1 MKFKTT
7 IILFAVFL
15 VLLTFVLL
23 FEYKG
28 EKDEEEKLLALSSDD
43 VQKIAF
49 KKEAETFIFQKDEEG
64 EWLITEPLE
73 AKADKY
79 EVGRLA
85 DDFSDL
91 RIERVV
97 EEVPEEIEKYGIPQ
111 KEISLWFKDKDKPI
125 KILIGME
132 NPLGNTFFAKRDDET
147 RVVLIP
153 SSLKS
158 LMEKSLFDFR
168 EKNIFKYETD
178 DVKSV
183 KLRAKKARWDAS
195 KKEEEWFFKN
205 PVNALATSSKID
217 DILSSLSGLKAKEFV
232 SEKKKK
238 DDVKK
243 YGLDRPEYEIT
254 LGMSLEN
261 QEVTFSL
268 HKEEDKLYA
277 TTSLSPKIVEAE
289 DSLLSELEKETE
301 ELREKKVANFYSWEA
316 NRLHLKKGEIDWIVV
331 KDEED
336 NWHFESPLKEEADKS
351 KIQTFI
357 RKIES
362 LEATEFIDPP
372 LNLNLKEYGL
382 DNPQAEVK
390 IWVKE
395 DQENVKEITVLI
407 GSEDKEAKKT
417 VVKNA
422 RLGYLFQVDSTFLE
436 EFPKDIKDWKPEKEE
451 EKEEKKEK
459 EKPKYNNPIFLDS

>member
-7 IILFAVFL
+7 IILFAVFI
-15 VLLTFVLL
+15 VLLAFVLF
-23 FEYKG
+23 FEYKGMG

-43 VQKIAF
+43 VEKITF
-49 KKEAETFIFQKDEEG
+49 KREDETITFQKDEKG

-79 EVGRLA
+79 EVDRLA
-85 DDFSDL
+85 DDFSGL

-111 KEISLWFKDKDKPI
+111 KEISLWFKDKNEPV

-132 NPLGNTFFAKRDDET
+132 NPLGNTFFAKRNDET

-153 SSLKS
+153 SHLKS

-168 EKNIFKYETD
+168 EKNIFKFEID

-183 KLRAKKARWDAS
+183 KLRAKKTRWEAS

-205 PVNALATSSKID
+205 PLNALAKSSKID

-232 SEKKKK
+232 SEEKKK
-238 DDVKK
+238 DDGKK
-243 YGLDRPEYEIT
+243 YGLDHPEYKIT
-254 LGMSLEN
+254 LVMPLEN
-261 QEVTFSL
+261 QEVTFFL

-277 TTSLSPKIVEAE
+277 TTSLSTKIVETE
-289 DSLLSELEKETE
+289 DSLLSDLEKEAE
-301 ELREKKVANFYSWEA
+301 ELREKEVANFYSWEA
-316 NRLHLKKGEIDWIVV
+316 NRLHLKIGEIDWIVV
-331 KDEED
+331 KDEDD
-336 NWHFESPLKEEADKS
+336 NWHFESPIKEEADKS

-372 LNLNLKEYGL
+372 LNLKDYGL

-390 IWVKE
+390 IWIEEDEDKE
-395 DQENVKEITVLI
+395 NTKEITVLI
-407 GSEDKEAKKT
+407 GTEDKESKEV
-417 VVKNA
+417 VVKNV
-422 RLGYLFQVDSTFLE
+422 RFDYLFQVDSAFLE
-436 EFPKDIKDWKPEKEE
+436 EFPKDIKDWKPDKEE
-451 EKEEKKEK
+451 EKEKELK
-459 EKPKYNNPIFLDS
+459 E

>member
-1 MKFKTT
+1 LDEEKVLMKFKTT

-15 VLLTFVLL
+15 ALLAFVLL
-23 FEYKG
+23 FEFKG
-28 EKDEEEKLLALSSDD
+28 KGKKDEEEKLLALSSDD
-43 VQKIAF
+43 VQKVTL
-49 KKEAETFIFQKDEEG
+49 KKENETITFQKDEEG

-79 EVGRLA
+79 EVDRLA

-91 RIERVV
+91 KIERVV
-97 EEVPEEIEKYGIPQ
+97 EEEPKEIEKYGIPQ

-132 NPLGNTFFAKRDDET
+132 NPLGNTFFAKRDDEP

-158 LMEKSLFDFR
+158 LMEKTLFDFR
-168 EKNIFKYETD
+168 EKNIFKFETD

-183 KLRAKKARWDAS
+183 KLRAKDTRWQAS
-195 KKEEEWFFKN
+195 KKGEEWFFRN
-205 PVNALATSSKID
+205 PVKALAEASKID
-217 DILSSLSGLKAKEFV
+217 NILSSLSGLKAKEFV
-232 SEKKKK
+232 SEEKKKV
-238 DDVKK
+238 DVKK
-243 YGLDRPEYEIT
+243 YGLDRPQYEIT
-254 LGMSLEN
+254 LGMPLEN
-261 QEVTFSL
+261 QEVIFSL

-289 DSLLSELEKETE
+289 DNILSDLEKDAE
-301 ELREKKVANFYSWEA
+301 ELREKKVASFYSWKA
-316 NRLHLKKGEIDWIVV
+316 SRLHLKKGEIDWELV

-362 LEATEFIDPP
+362 LEADEFIDPP
-372 LNLNLKEYGL
+372 LSLEDYGL
-382 DNPQAEVK
+382 DIPQAEVK
-390 IWVKE
+390 IWIEE
-395 DQENVKEITVLI
+395 DEDEEKAKEITVFI
-407 GSEDKEAKKT
+407 GSEDKEAKKV

-422 RLGYLFQVDSTFLE
+422 RFDYIFKVDSAFLE
-436 EFPKDIKDWKPEKEE
+436 EFPQDIKEWKQEKEE
-451 EKEEKKEK
+451 EKQEKKEK
-459 EKPKYNNPIFLDS
+459 EIP

>member
-7 IILFAVFL
+7 IILFAVFI
-15 VLLTFVLL
+15 VLLAFVLL
-23 FEYKG
+23 FEYKGMG

-43 VQKIAF
+43 VQKITL
-49 KKEAETFIFQKDEEG
+49 KKEDETITFQKNEEG
-64 EWLITEPLE
+64 KWLITEPLE

-79 EVGRLA
+79 EVDRLT
-85 DDFSDL
+85 DDFSNL

-97 EEVPEEIEKYGIPQ
+97 EEVPEELEKYGIPQ
-111 KEISLWFKDKDKPI
+111 KEISLWFKDKNKPV

-132 NPLGNTFFAKRDDET
+132 NPLGNTFFAKREDET

-168 EKNIFKYETD
+168 EKNIFKFETD

-183 KLRAKKARWDAS
+183 KLRAKKTRWEAS

-205 PVNALATSSKID
+205 PVNALAKSSKID
-217 DILSSLSGLKAKEFV
+217 NILSSLSNLKAKEFI
-232 SEKKKK
+232 SEEKKE

-243 YGLDRPEYEIT
+243 YGLDRPEYEII
-254 LGMSLEN
+254 LGMPLEN

-277 TTSLSPKIVEAE
+277 TTSLSTKIVEAE
-289 DSLLSELEKETE
+289 DSLLSDLEKEAG
-301 ELREKKVANFYSWEA
+301 ELREKEVANFYSWEA

-331 KDEED
+331 KDDED
-336 NWHFESPLKEEADKS
+336 NWHFESPIKEEADKS

-362 LEATEFIDPP
+362 LEATGFIDPP
-372 LNLNLKEYGL
+372 LSLKEYGL
-382 DNPQAEVK
+382 DTPQAEVK
-390 IWVKE
+390 IWIEE
-395 DQENVKEITVLI
+395 DEDEENAKEITVLI
-407 GSEDKEAKKT
+407 GSEGKEEKKV
-417 VVKNA
+417 VVKNV
-422 RLGYLFQVDSTFLE
+422 RFDYLFRVDSAFLE
-436 EFPKDIKDWKPEKEE
+436 EFPHAIKDWKPEKEE

-459 EKPKYNNPIFLDS
+459 ELKE

>member
-7 IILFAVFL
+7 IILFGVFI
-15 VLLTFVLL
+15 VLLAFVLF
-23 FEYKG
+23 FEYKGMG

-43 VQKIAF
+43 VEKITF
-49 KKEAETFIFQKDEEG
+49 KREDESISFQKDEEG

-79 EVGRLA
+79 EVDRLA

-132 NPLGNTFFAKRDDET
+132 NPLGNTFFAKRNDET

-158 LMEKSLFDFR
+158 LMDKSLFDFR
-168 EKNIFKYETD
+168 EKNIFKFETD

-183 KLRAKKARWDAS
+183 KLWAKKTRWEAS

-205 PVNALATSSKID
+205 PVKALAKSSKID

-232 SEKKKK
+232 SEEKNKG
-238 DDVKK
+238 DVKK
-243 YGLDRPEYEIT
+243 YGLDRPKYEIT
-254 LGMSLEN
+254 LGMPLEN

-277 TTSLSPKIVEAE
+277 TTSLSSKIVEAE
-289 DSLLSELEKETE
+289 DTLLSDSEKEAE

-316 NRLHLKKGEIDWIVV
+316 NRLHLKMGEIDWELV

-336 NWHFESPLKEEADKS
+336 NWHFESPIKEEADKS

-362 LEATEFIDPP
+362 LEAEEFIDPP
-372 LNLNLKEYGL
+372 LSLNLKDYGL

-390 IWVKE
+390 IWIEENE
-395 DQENVKEITVLI
+395 DKENVKEITVLI
-407 GSEDKEAKKT
+407 GSADKESKKV

-422 RLGYLFQVDSTFLE
+422 RFDYIFRVDSVFLE
-436 EFPKDIKDWKPEKEE
+436 EFPHAIKDWKPEKEE
-451 EKEEKKEK
+451 KEEKKEK
-459 EKPKYNNPIFLDS
+459 ELKE

>member
-15 VLLTFVLL
+15 ILLAFVLF

-28 EKDEEEKLLALSSDD
+28 MGEKDEGEKLLALSSDD
-43 VQKIAF
+43 VQKITF
-49 KKEAETFIFQKDEEG
+49 KKEYETISFQKDEEG

-79 EVGRLA
+79 EVDRLA
-85 DDFSDL
+85 DDFSNL

-97 EEVPEEIEKYGIPQ
+97 EEVPEKIEKYGIPQ
-111 KEISLWFKDKDKPI
+111 KEIILWFKDKDEPI

-132 NPLGNTFFAKRDDET
+132 NTLGNTFFAKRDDET

-168 EKNIFKYETD
+168 EKNIFKFEAD
-178 DVKSV
+178 DVKNV
-183 KLRAKKARWDAS
+183 KLRAKKTLWVAS
-195 KKEEEWFFKN
+195 KKGEEWFFRN
-205 PVNALATSSKID
+205 PVNALAKSSKID

-232 SEKKKK
+232 SEEKKK

-254 LGMSLEN
+254 LGMPLEN

-277 TTSLSPKIVEAE
+277 TTSLSTKIVETE
-289 DSLLSELEKETE
+289 DNLLSDLEKEAE
-301 ELREKKVANFYSWEA
+301 ELREKEVASFYSWEA
-316 NRLHLKKGEIDWIVV
+316 NHLHLKMGEIDWIVV

-336 NWHFESPLKEEADKS
+336 NWHFESPVKEEADKS

-362 LEATEFIDPP
+362 LEAEEFIDPP
-372 LNLNLKEYGL
+372 LSLNLKDYGL
-382 DNPQAEVK
+382 DRPQCEVK
-390 IWVKE
+390 IWVEE
-395 DQENVKEITVLI
+395 DEEKVKEITVLI
-407 GSEDKEAKKT
+407 GSEDKEEKK
-417 VVKNA
+417 VLVKNA
-422 RLGYLFQVDSTFLE
+422 RFDYLFRVDSAFLE

-451 EKEEKKEK
+451 EEEENKEK
-459 EKPKYNNPIFLDS
+459 EKS

>member
-15 VLLTFVLL
+15 VLLVFVLL
-23 FEYKG
+23 FEYKGMG

-43 VQKIAF
+43 VQKITL
-49 KKEAETFIFQKDEEG
+49 KKEDETITFQKDEEG

-79 EVGRLA
+79 EVDRLA
-85 DDFSDL
+85 DDFSNL

-97 EEVPEEIEKYGIPQ
+97 EEEPEELEKYGIPQ
-111 KEISLWFKDKDKPI
+111 KEISLWFKDKDESV

-147 RVVLIP
+147 RVVLVP
-153 SSLKS
+153 SHLKS

-168 EKNIFKYETD
+168 EKNIFKFEVD

-183 KLRAKKARWDAS
+183 KLRAKKTLWVVS
-195 KKEEEWFFKN
+195 KKGEEWFFRN
-205 PVNALATSSKID
+205 PVNALAKTSKID
-217 DILSSLSGLKAKEFV
+217 DILSSLSNLKAKEFV
-232 SEKKKK
+232 SEEKKK

-254 LGMSLEN
+254 LGMPFEN

-277 TTSLSPKIVEAE
+277 TTSLSTKIVEAE
-289 DSLLSELEKETE
+289 DNLLSDLEKEAE
-301 ELREKKVANFYSWEA
+301 ELREKEVANFYSWEA
-316 NRLHLKKGEIDWIVV
+316 NRLHLKMGEIDWELK
-331 KDEED
+331 KDDED

-362 LEATEFIDPP
+362 LEAEEFIDPP
-372 LNLNLKEYGL
+372 LSLNLKDYGL
-382 DNPQAEVK
+382 DNPQGEVK
-390 IWVKE
+390 IWVDE
-395 DQENVKEITVLI
+395 DEEKVKEITVFI
-407 GSEDKEAKKT
+407 GLEDKEAKMV

-422 RLGYLFQVDSTFLE
+422 RFDYLFRMDSAFLE
-436 EFPKDIKDWKPEKEE
+436 EFPQDIKDWKPEKEE

-459 EKPKYNNPIFLDS
+459 ERP

>member
-15 VLLTFVLL
+15 ALLAFVLL
-23 FEYKG
+23 FEFKGKG
-28 EKDEEEKLLALSSDD
+28 EKDEEEKLLALSSND
-43 VQKIAF
+43 VQKVTL
-49 KKEAETFIFQKDEEG
+49 KKEDETITFQKNEEG

-79 EVGRLA
+79 EVDRLA
-85 DDFSDL
+85 GDFSDL
-91 RIERVV
+91 KIERVV
-97 EEVPEEIEKYGIPQ
+97 EEEPEDLEKYSIPQ
-111 KEISLWFKDKDKPI
+111 KEISLWFKDRDKPI

-168 EKNIFKYETD
+168 EKNIFKFETD

-183 KLRAKKARWDAS
+183 KLRAKKTRWVAS
-195 KKEEEWFFKN
+195 KKGEEWFFRN
-205 PVNALATSSKID
+205 PVNALAKASKID

-232 SEKKKK
+232 SEEKKE

-254 LGMSLEN
+254 LGLPLEN
-261 QEVTFSL
+261 QEVTFTL
-268 HKEEDKLYA
+268 HKGEDKLYA
-277 TTSLSPKIVEAE
+277 TTSLSTKIVEAE
-289 DSLLSELEKETE
+289 DSLLSDLEKEAE
-301 ELREKKVANFYSWEA
+301 ELREKEVANFYSWEA
-316 NRLHLKKGEIDWIVV
+316 NRLHLKMGEIDWELI

-372 LNLNLKEYGL
+372 SSLNLKDYGL

-390 IWVKE
+390 IWVDE
-395 DQENVKEITVLI
+395 DEEKAKEITVLI
-407 GSEDKEAKKT
+407 GSEDKESKKV

-422 RLGYLFQVDSTFLE
+422 RFDYLFRMDSAFLE
-436 EFPKDIKDWKPEKEE
+436 EFPQDIQDWKPEKEE
-451 EKEEKKEK
+451 EKEELKEK
-459 EKPKYNNPIFLDS
+459 EKQ

>member
-7 IILFAVFL
+7 IILFAIFL
-15 VLLTFVLL
+15 VLLAFVLF
-23 FEYKG
+23 FEYKGMG

-43 VQKIAF
+43 VQKITF
-49 KKEAETFIFQKDEEG
+49 KKEDETISFQKDEEG
-64 EWLITEPLE
+64 EWLITEPLD

-79 EVGRLA
+79 EVDRLA
-85 DDFSDL
+85 SGFSDL
-91 RIERVV
+91 NIERVV
-97 EEVPEEIEKYGIPQ
+97 DEEPEELEKYGIPQ
-111 KEISLWFKDKDKPI
+111 KEISLWFKDKDEPV

-147 RVVLIP
+147 KVVLIP
-153 SSLKS
+153 SHLKS

-168 EKNIFKYETD
+168 EKNIFKFEAE
-178 DVKSV
+178 DVKTV
-183 KLRAKKARWDAS
+183 KLRAKQTRWQAS
-195 KKEEEWFFKN
+195 KKGEEWFFKN
-205 PVNALATSSKID
+205 PVNALAQSSEID
-217 DILSSLSGLKAKEFV
+217 DILSSLSNLKAKEFM
-232 SEKKKK
+232 SEEKKK
-238 DDVKK
+238 DDIKE
-243 YGLDRPEYEIT
+243 YGLDRPEFEIII
-254 LGMSLEN
+254 GMPLAN

-289 DSLLSELEKETE
+289 DSLLSDLEKEAE
-301 ELREKKVANFYSWEA
+301 ELRENKVANFYSWEA
-316 NRLHLKKGEIDWIVV
+316 NRLHLKIGEIDWELV

-362 LEATEFIDPP
+362 LEAEEFIDPP
-372 LNLNLKEYGL
+372 FSLNLKDYGL

-390 IWVKE
+390 IWVNE
-395 DQENVKEITVLI
+395 DEENVKEITVLI
-407 GSEDKEAKKT
+407 GSEDKESKEV

-422 RLGYLFQVDSTFLE
+422 RFDYLFRVDSAFLE
-436 EFPKDIKDWKPEKEE
+436 EFPKDIKDWKPEEE
-451 EKEEKKEK
+451 DKKEEK
-459 EKPKYNNPIFLDS
+459 

>member
-7 IILFAVFL
+7 IILFAIFI
-15 VLLTFVLL
+15 VLLAFVLL
-23 FEYKG
+23 FEFKGQG
-28 EKDEEEKLLALSSDD
+28 EKGEEEKLLALSSDD
-43 VQKIAF
+43 VQKVTF
-49 KKEAETFIFQKDEEG
+49 KKEDETITFQKDEEG

-79 EVGRLA
+79 EVDRLA
-85 DDFSDL
+85 SDFSDL
-91 RIERVV
+91 KIERVV
-97 EEVPEEIEKYGIPQ
+97 EEEPEELEKYEIPQ
-111 KEISLWFKDKDKPI
+111 KEINLWFKDKDEQV

-153 SSLKS
+153 SHLKS

-168 EKNIFKYETD
+168 EKNIFKFETD

-183 KLRAKKARWDAS
+183 KLQAKKIRWEAS
-195 KKEEEWFFKN
+195 RKGEEWFFKN
-205 PVNALATSSKID
+205 PVNALAQSSKID
-217 DILSSLSGLKAKEFV
+217 NILSSLSSLKAKEFV
-232 SEKKKK
+232 SEEKKK
-238 DDVKK
+238 DEVKK

-254 LGMSLEN
+254 LGMPLEN

-268 HKEEDKLYA
+268 HKEEDKLYV
-277 TTSLSPKIVEAE
+277 TTSLSTKIVEAE
-289 DSLLSELEKETE
+289 DNLLSDLEKEAE
-301 ELREKKVANFYSWEA
+301 ELREKEVANFYSWEA
-316 NRLHLKKGEIDWIVV
+316 NRLDLKKGKIDWIVV

-336 NWHFESPLKEEADKS
+336 NWHFESPIKEEADKS

-372 LNLNLKEYGL
+372 LSLNLKEYGL

-390 IWVKE
+390 IWVEE
-395 DQENVKEITVLI
+395 DEEKAEKITVLI
-407 GSEDKEAKKT
+407 GSEDKEEKKV

-422 RLGYLFQVDSTFLE
+422 RFDYLFRVDSAFLE

-451 EKEEKKEK
+451 EKERK
-459 EKPKYNNPIFLDS
+459 

>member
-15 VLLTFVLL
+15 VLLAFVLF
-23 FEYKG
+23 FEYKGMG

-43 VQKIAF
+43 VQKITF
-49 KKEAETFIFQKDEEG
+49 KRENETIVFQKDEEG

-79 EVGRLA
+79 EVDRLA

-91 RIERVV
+91 RIERVL
-97 EEVPEEIEKYGIPQ
+97 EEEPEELEKYGIPQ

-147 RVVLIP
+147 MVVLIP
-153 SSLKS
+153 SHLKS

-168 EKNIFKYETD
+168 EKNIFKFETD

-183 KLRAKKARWDAS
+183 KLLAKKTRWLAS
-195 KKEEEWFFKN
+195 KKGEEWFFRN
-205 PVNALATSSKID
+205 PVNALAKTSKID

-232 SEKKKK
+232 SEEKKK
-238 DDVKK
+238 DDLKK

-254 LGMSLEN
+254 LGMPLEN
-261 QEVTFSL
+261 QEVTFLL

-277 TTSLSPKIVEAE
+277 TTSLSTKIVEAE
-289 DSLLSELEKETE
+289 DNLLSDLEKEAE
-301 ELREKKVANFYSWEA
+301 ELREKKVANFFSWEA
-316 NRLHLKKGEIDWIVV
+316 NRLHLKMGEIDWELV

-362 LEATEFIDPP
+362 LEAAEFIDPP
-372 LNLNLKEYGL
+372 LNLKDYGL
-382 DNPQAEVK
+382 DNPNAEIK
-390 IWVKE
+390 IWIEE
-395 DQENVKEITVLI
+395 DEEKVKEITVLI
-407 GSEDKEAKKT
+407 GSEDKEAKKV

-422 RLGYLFQVDSTFLE
+422 RFDYLFRVDLAFLE
-436 EFPKDIKDWKPEKEE
+436 EFPQNIKDWKPEKKE
-451 EKEEKKEK
+451 EKEENKEK
-459 EKPKYNNPIFLDS
+459 EKP

>member
-15 VLLTFVLL
+15 VLLAFVLL
-23 FEYKG
+23 FEYKGQG

-43 VQKIAF
+43 VQKVTF
-49 KKEAETFIFQKDEEG
+49 KKEDETIIFQKDEEG

-79 EVGRLA
+79 EVDRLA
-85 DDFSDL
+85 DDFSSL
-91 RIERVV
+91 GIERVV
-97 EEVPEEIEKYGIPQ
+97 EEQPEELEKYGIPQ

-132 NPLGNTFFAKRDDET
+132 NTLGNTFFAKREDET

-153 SSLKS
+153 SHLKS

-168 EKNIFKYETD
+168 EKNIFKFEAD

-183 KLRAKKARWDAS
+183 KLRAKKTLWLAS
-195 KKEEEWFFKN
+195 KKGEEWFFRN
-205 PVNALATSSKID
+205 PVNTLAKTSKID
-217 DILSSLSGLKAKEFV
+217 DILSSLSNLKAKEFV
-232 SEKKKK
+232 SEEKKK
-238 DDVKK
+238 DDIKK

-254 LGMSLEN
+254 LGMPLEN

-268 HKEEDKLYA
+268 HKEEDKLFA
-277 TTSLSPKIVEAE
+277 TTSLSTKIVEAE
-289 DSLLSELEKETE
+289 DTLLTDLEKEAE
-301 ELREKKVANFYSWEA
+301 ELREKKVASFYSWEA
-316 NRLHLKKGEIDWIVV
+316 NRLHLKMGEIDWIVV

-362 LEATEFIDPP
+362 LEATEFIDRP
-372 LNLNLKEYGL
+372 LGLKDYGL
-382 DNPQAEVK
+382 ENPQAEVK
-390 IWVKE
+390 IWIEEDEDKE
-395 DQENVKEITVLI
+395 KAIEITVLI
-407 GSEDKEAKKT
+407 GSEDKESKKV

-422 RLGYLFQVDSTFLE
+422 RFDYLFKVDSAFLE
-436 EFPKDIKDWKPEKEE
+436 EFPHAIKDWKPEKEE
-451 EKEEKKEK
+451 EKHKKKEK
-459 EKPKYNNPIFLDS
+459 P